1 MWARKV
7 KLIAVELGNT
17 LQVLMKNIM
26 TINKCV
32 LDENC
37 ELWDSALV
45 TAACW
50 CLEKLWKY
58 FQALLGL

>member
-7 KLIAVELGNT
+7 KLIAVVVGNT
-17 LQVLMKNIM
+17 LLVLMKNIM

-37 ELWDSALV
+37 ELWDSA
-45 TAACW
+45 
-50 CLEKLWKY
+50 
-58 FQALLGL
+58 